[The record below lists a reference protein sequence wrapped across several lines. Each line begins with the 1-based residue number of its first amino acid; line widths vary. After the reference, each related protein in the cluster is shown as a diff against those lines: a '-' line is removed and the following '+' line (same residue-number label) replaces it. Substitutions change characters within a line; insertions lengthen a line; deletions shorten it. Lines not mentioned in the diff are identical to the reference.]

1 MENSTNN
8 KENEIEYKHLAKRLV
23 NALSN
28 LSKESTNIGICAL
41 LKELELKP
49 EIGIRRTFSP
59 NAMIKAYTLLK
70 LTHIKSYNALVNYLR
85 NRPDEAILLGFDKN
99 DTKVKL
105 PTRQELWY
113 FVKTLKT
120 EDLETADYI
129 VNTING
135 LAEKFNIMLDTE
147 PATKKLKENAS
158 EKTASA
164 HKSAKSEELVS
175 FVKSRLKKKLKFKLR
190 HNAVFRNEELLDT
203 LIWIAYE
210 QNFAESGT
218 AIFSEL
224 LKRRSPNADTLF
236 YHIKKFGMSE
246 LRDVFMEIFELV
258 FRTARQ
264 MRLIG
269 TRKVDLAIDATPWF
283 FYGDHENYG
292 VIGTKPERGTSWA
305 YKFISV
311 DVVNHNQRFTLFALP
326 VMPEDNQTEL
336 VEKLL
341 TYAKMKVKIG
351 KVFLDRGFFDSKCIN
366 LLKKMGLQFIMPAK
380 QNANVVKKVSKLS
393 APRIYPNCPMKNS
406 RFNLVVLE
414 KDGDKRYFATNIP
427 LRSEDLILAFRI
439 GEMYRSRWQIET
451 GYRVKKYTF
460 RGKTT
465 SVNYVVRYLYF
476 MLSVVLYNCW
486 LLVDLGLTLFLGL
499 SSKKSQITA
508 KKFAVALINV
518 GKDPN
523 G

>member
-1 MENSTNN
+1 MDKN
-8 KENEIEYKHLAKRLV
+8 KEYIENCFSVGCNTISLILKGLV
-23 NALSN
+23 IGS
-28 LSKESTNIGICAL
+28 SIST
-41 LKELELKP
+41 
-49 EIGIRRTFSP
+49 RRTFSKDS
-59 NAMIKAYTLLK
+59 MLKAFLLFK
-70 LTHIKSYNALVNYLR
+70 LKHIKSYNALINYLR

-99 DTKVKL
+99 DAKVKL
-105 PTRQELWY
+105 PTHQELWY

-120 EDLETADYI
+120 EDLETAEYI

-135 LAEKFNIMLDTE
+135 LAEKFNIVLDTE
-147 PATKKLKENAS
+147 PATKKPKENAS
-158 EKTASA
+158 EKTVSTNKGT
-164 HKSAKSEELVS
+164 KSGELIS
-175 FVKSRLKKKLKFKLR
+175 FVKSRIKKKLKFKLR

-218 AIFSEL
+218 VIFSEL
-224 LKRRSPNADTLF
+224 MKRRSPNADTLL

-311 DVVNHNQRFTLFALP
+311 DIVNHNQRFTLFALP
-326 VMPEDNQTEL
+326 IMPEDNQTEL

-366 LLKKMGLQFIMPAK
+366 LLRKMGLQFIMPAK

-465 SVNYVVRYLYF
+465 SVNYTVRYLYF

-499 SSKKSQITA
+499 SSKESQITA
-508 KKFAVALINV
+508 KKFAIALINV